1 MSTITAAPRTQSA
14 WDIDTVHSSVG
25 FTVRHLVISK
35 VHGRFARWSG
45 SLVLDDA
52 RPENSRVE
60 ARIEAASI
68 DTHEPQRDAHL
79 RSSDFF
85 DTDKHPAI
93 EFRSSR
99 IEQAGG
105 QRYQV
110 AGDLTI
116 AGVSR
121 PVRLEVEALGRAKD
135 PWGGE
140 RAGFSA
146 RTTIDRRDFGL
157 IWNQALEAGGV
168 VVGEKVE
175 IGIEIEAVKRA
186 EQSSS
191 QAA

>member
-1 MSTITAAPRTQSA
+1 MSTITATPRTRST
-14 WDIDTVHSSVG
+14 WDFDTVHSSVG

-99 IEQAGG
+99 IEQAGE

-116 AGVSR
+116 AGVTR

>member
-1 MSTITAAPRTQSA
+1 MSTITAVPRTQSA

>member
-35 VHGRFARWSG
+35 VRGRFARWSG

>member
-35 VHGRFARWSG
+35 VRGRFARWSG

-99 IEQAGG
+99 IEQAGE

-116 AGVSR
+116 AGVTR